1 MPNKVLIVH
10 GWSDT
15 YKSFET
21 LKQWLVTQGR
31 QSSDIFLGNYQSM
44 QDDVTFDDLAAGM
57 QARLEALAKE
67 KLIEAVIKDNK
78 IELKPFS
85 LDVIVHSTG
94 GPVVR
99 HWLHYYLAQIVTAAD
114 PEQLCPIQRMI
125 MLAPANFGS
134 RLAAQ
139 GKTPL
144 AKLFK
149 GGVSNGFETGK
160 LILNGLELGSPALW
174 KMAHDDLFADRAVY
188 PCVPDRGPF
197 VFILSGTE
205 TYGELKGFVAHGANE
220 DGSDGTVRASSASL
234 ESVKLN
240 VDYKQ
245 AKGQLTVQRQ
255 VNKPF
260 AFKLVEGKNHS
271 TIVPKDLADTGH
283 PTLGIIR
290 ECLAISD
297 STAYQQLGDRFADE
311 NDRFYKT
318 QRAAAHGVH
327 AYQQFVMHL
336 IDEMGND
343 VPDYRVDFHVIDD
356 GITINSLTGANLRKL
371 QEYQDL
377 TAQLQREVVVD
388 VEPHT
393 ENSSYRTFFINMD
406 ALHALE
412 AAIADKART
421 SGRSVFIAMNI
432 DAVGPTASL
441 SYNTDDFR
449 YIHIEGILPK
459 IAPQKDATFFKANT
473 TTLVEITISRMADD
487 NIFGF
492 VFDTVAVAPA
502 GSAR

>member
-1 MPNKVLIVH
+1 MHNKILIVH

-31 QSSDIFLGNYQSM
+31 ESADIFLGNYQSM

-57 QARLEALAKE
+57 QARLEAL
-67 KLIEAVIKDNK
+67 VTQNK
-78 IELKPFS
+78 ISLAPFS

-99 HWLHYYLAQIVTAAD
+99 HWLHYYLTQIVTAQE
-114 PEQLCPIQRMI
+114 PEKLCPIQRLI

-160 LILNGLELGSPALW
+160 QILNGLELGSPALW
-174 KMAHDDLFADRAVY
+174 KMAKDDLFAARAIY

-197 VFILSGTE
+197 VIILSGTE
-205 TYGELKGFVAHGANE
+205 TYGELKGFVANGANE

-234 ESVKLN
+234 DSVKLN

-245 AKGQLTVQRQ
+245 SKGRLTVQRQ
-255 VNKPF
+255 TNKPF

-271 TIVPKDLADTGH
+271 TIVPQDPVDKNH
-283 PTLGIIR
+283 PTLGIIQ
-290 ECLAISD
+290 ECLAIDD
-297 STAYQQLGDRFADE
+297 STAYHKLGDRFAAE
-311 NDRFYKT
+311 NDAFYKR
-318 QRAAAHGVH
+318 QRAAADGVH

-356 GITINSLTGANLRKL
+356 GITVNSLKGPNLDKL
-371 QEYQDL
+371 QEYRDL
-377 TAQLQREVVVD
+377 TGQLQDVVVD

-393 ENSSYRTFFINMD
+393 ENGSYRTFFIDID
-406 ALHALE
+406 ALRELE
-412 AAIADKART
+412 ANIAKKAQ
-421 SGRSVFIAMNI
+421 SVGRAVFIAMNI
-432 DAVGPTASL
+432 DAVGPTANL
-441 SYNTDDFR
+441 TYNTDDLQ
-449 YIHIEGILPK
+449 YIYIEGILPK
-459 IAPQKDATFFKANT
+459 LAPQKDATFFKENT
-473 TTLVEITISRMADD
+473 TTLIEITISRMANDK
-487 NIFGF
+487 IFEF
-492 VFDTVAVAPA
+492 VFDAAVAAPA
-502 GSAR
+502 RATR